1 MNTIYLGDCLEV
13 LRDNI
18 PDESVDLIYKLP
30 KVNITF
36 KAAQLKGKKKKNQI
50 KLDM

>member
-1 MNTIYLGDCLEV
+1 MNTIYPGDCLEV
-13 LRDNI
+13 LPDNI
-18 PDESVDLIYKLP
+18 PNLP

-36 KAAQLKGKKKKNQI
+36 KAAHLKGKKNQNQI